1 MRIRH
6 SLLCVSVLVVGS
18 QSHATEFN
26 SSFLSIDG
34 TTDVDLSQFSQAD
47 FTLPGEYMLEVQV
60 NDLFYGLQPIEFVAL
75 DASGA
80 GKPCL
85 RAELVAQF
93 GLKPSLAK
101 DLPRFHGGRCVD
113 LAAIEGVTVRY
124 LKGDG
129 RLRITIPQAAL
140 EFTDGTYLPP
150 ERWSDGIA
158 GAMLDY
164 RVIANTNRSFGSG
177 GRQTNAVQAYGT
189 IGANWGAWRVR
200 GDYQAQSN
208 VGNTVYADRT
218 FRFSRLYAFRALPS
232 IQSTVT
238 FGDDYLSSDIFD
250 TFALTG
256 ASIRSDD
263 RMLPPSLR
271 GYAPLISGVARTN
284 ATVTVSQQ
292 GRVLYVTRVSP
303 GAFALQNINTS
314 VQGTLDVAVEEEDG
328 SVQRFQVTTAAV
340 PFLARTGQ
348 FRYKAAVGK
357 PRRFGGA
364 GITPFFGFGEAAY
377 GLPFDVTVYGG
388 FIAASGYTS
397 IALGVGR
404 DFGTFGAVS
413 ADVTHAR
420 ARLWWNGATRHGNS
434 YRINY
439 SKHFDGLDA
448 DVRFFGYRFSERD
461 YTNFAQF
468 SGDPTAYGLA
478 NSKQRYSATMS
489 KRFGDTS
496 AYFSYDQTT
505 YWERAS
511 EQRVGV
517 TLTRAFSVGALRN
530 LNVSVSAFRTQSA
543 GAGGNQ
549 VSVTATLPIG
559 GRHTVTS
566 NLTTGNGSTSVNAG
580 YLYDDPAGRTYQIS
594 AGATDGRASANASF
608 RQRTSAY
615 QLTAQASTVANGY
628 AAASLEVDGSLVATQ
643 YGIAA
648 HANGNAGDTRL
659 LVSTDGVRDVPLSG
673 TLTHTDS
680 RGYAV
685 LDGISP
691 YNVYD
696 AAVNVEK
703 LPLEVQV
710 SNPIQRMVLTDGAI
724 GFVQF
729 SAARGSNLYLTLT
742 DAAGKPLPFGASVQD
757 AANGKELGI
766 VGEGGAAYLTQV
778 QPKSSLVVR
787 AGERT
792 LCTIGTLPNRL
803 QLEGTPIPVACDMSG
818 APHAAAAQPETIH

>member
-1 MRIRH
+1 M
-6 SLLCVSVLVVGS
+6 LVVGS

-34 TTDVDLSQFSQAD
+34 ATDVDLSQFSQAD

-60 NDLFYGLQPIEFVAL
+60 NDLFYGLQPIDFVAL

-101 DLPRFHGGRCVD
+101 DLPRFQGGRCVD

-420 ARLWWNGATRHGNS
+420 ARLWWNGATRRGNS

-543 GAGGNQ
+543 GASGNQ

-594 AGATDGRASANASF
+594 AGTTDGRASANASF

-792 LCTIGTLPNRL
+792 LCTIDTLPNRL
-803 QLEGTPIPVACDMSG
+803 QLEGTPIPVACDTTG
-818 APHAAAAQPETIH
+818 APPAAAAPPETIH

>member
-1 MRIRH
+1 M
-6 SLLCVSVLVVGS
+6 VVGS

-129 RLRITIPQAAL
+129 RLRITIPQVAL

-543 GAGGNQ
+543 GASGNQ

-594 AGATDGRASANASF
+594 AGTTDGRASANASF

-724 GFVQF
+724 GLVQF

-792 LCTIGTLPNRL
+792 LCTIDTLPNRL

>member
-1 MRIRH
+1 M
-6 SLLCVSVLVVGS
+6 VVGS

-85 RAELVAQF
+85 RAELVAEF

-594 AGATDGRASANASF
+594 AGTTDGRASANASF

-792 LCTIGTLPNRL
+792 LCTIDTLPNRL

>member
-1 MRIRH
+1 M
-6 SLLCVSVLVVGS
+6 VVGS

-85 RAELVAQF
+85 RTELVAQF

-594 AGATDGRASANASF
+594 AGTTDGRASANASF

-792 LCTIGTLPNRL
+792 LCTIDTLPNRL

>member
-1 MRIRH
+1 M
-6 SLLCVSVLVVGS
+6 LVVGS

-34 TTDVDLSQFSQAD
+34 ATDVDLSQFSQAD

-101 DLPRFHGGRCVD
+101 ELPRFHGGRCVD

-189 IGANWGAWRVR
+189 IGANWGAWRAR

-303 GAFALQNINTS
+303 GAFALQNIDTS

-420 ARLWWNGATRHGNS
+420 ARLWWNGATRHGNA

-517 TLTRAFSVGALRN
+517 TLTRAFSIGALRN

-543 GAGGNQ
+543 GASGNQ

-594 AGATDGRASANASF
+594 AGTTDGRASANASF

-792 LCTIGTLPNRL
+792 LCTVDTLPNRL
-803 QLEGTPIPVACDMSG
+803 QLEGTPIPVACDTTV

>member
-1 MRIRH
+1 M
-6 SLLCVSVLVVGS
+6 LVVGS

-129 RLRITIPQAAL
+129 RLRITIPQAGL

-543 GAGGNQ
+543 GASGNQ

-594 AGATDGRASANASF
+594 AGTTDGRASANASF

-792 LCTIGTLPNRL
+792 LCTIDTLPNRL
-803 QLEGTPIPVACDMSG
+803 QLEGTPIPVACDTTG
-818 APHAAAAQPETIH
+818 APHAAAAPPETIH

>member
-1 MRIRH
+1 M
-6 SLLCVSVLVVGS
+6 LVVGS

-101 DLPRFHGGRCVD
+101 DLPRFRGGRCVD

-543 GAGGNQ
+543 GASGNQ

-594 AGATDGRASANASF
+594 AGTTDGRASANASF

-648 HANGNAGDTRL
+648 HTNGNAGDTRL

-792 LCTIGTLPNRL
+792 LCRIDTLPNRL